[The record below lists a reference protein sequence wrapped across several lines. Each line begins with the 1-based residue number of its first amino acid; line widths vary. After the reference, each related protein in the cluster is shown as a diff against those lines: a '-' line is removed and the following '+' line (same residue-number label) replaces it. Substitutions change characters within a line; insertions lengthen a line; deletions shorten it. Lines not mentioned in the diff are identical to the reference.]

1 MEMNFEW
8 IADPRV
14 FQVNRLDPK
23 AFLKTYRTKEEL
35 EKSSTSLRRSLN
47 GTWKFEYAESLALCS
62 KNFFKP
68 EVDCS
73 SWDDIQ
79 VPGHIQ
85 CQGYGSYMYVNQTY
99 PWSGSEEIYPGEIPQ
114 WNPVG
119 SYTRDVEL
127 SEEDLKEEIQICLH
141 GVESAFA
148 LWVNGEFIGYC
159 ESSFDPSYFDLTN
172 VLKVGSNKI
181 AVQVYRFCSGSWI
194 EDQDFFRFSG
204 IFRDVELVFIPKLH
218 LADLKVTTPLTDNY
232 TKAQVV
238 IESTLKGCLCDAEVK
253 YSLTRNGEVVASTS
267 AAAEEKITTVF
278 DVEKPDLWSAEK
290 PNLYELII
298 EVVKEGNLVEV
309 TTQHVGIREFKMD
322 NGIMKINGKR
332 IVFHGVN
339 RHEFSPKTGRV
350 VDYAQTKADLEIMK
364 ANNINGLR
372 TSHYPNQT
380 FVYDLCDELGLYC
393 IDEVNLETHGTWQGH
408 FDLEHII
415 PRDEEC
421 WLGPILDRAKSML
434 ERDKNHPA
442 IIIWSCGNES
452 FGGKVIWEE
461 SEYLR
466 HTDPTRLVHYE
477 SLYQE
482 ELLLGYRT
490 YPDTSDMESQMYTPA
505 ADCVKFIKER
515 PGKPFMLCEYSHAMG
530 NSNGGLYKYTDL
542 EEQYPEYQ
550 GGFIWDF
557 VDQAM
562 YDENGVLRYGGDFK
576 DRPSDYDFCGD
587 GIVFADR
594 KITPKMQ
601 EVKHCYQYIL
611 MDIDASVIKFK
622 NRYLFTNLNEF
633 SVKLDLYKEGELL
646 DTKTTNLYLEPGKD
660 LSLANP
666 FSVRPCPKQIYLIV
680 RVIDKNGNE
689 VAHEQYIY
697 DNKINSEEHAY
708 KEVTIVEDFM
718 DIGVVGDGFCVKF
731 SKGKGLTSYK
741 IKDEEMVRLFPRPNF
756 YRPQTNNDVECQHGY
771 RYAPW
776 LPASMYALLKFV
788 KVEKEKAKCKVHYDY
803 ILPNLGEEN
812 VHVVYTVYGDGE
824 VVLDMD
830 YQPVAGNVQM
840 PAFGMVFYLYKEY
853 DQVKYF
859 GFGPDENHTDR
870 NKGALLGEYKYNV
883 KDNMTSYLYPQECGN
898 RTNVSKITLK
908 NGKHAFSVSGK
919 DLEFSALPYTPFEIE
934 NARHHDEL
942 PTPYQTVLCVYET
955 QMGVGG
961 DDTWGARVHDEFL
974 LSNEK
979 PHHLHI
985 SIKGK

>member
-1 MEMNFEW
+1 MSMNMEW
-8 IADPRV
+8 IANPRI

-35 EKSSTSLRRSLN
+35 AQAATSLRRSLN
-47 GTWKFEYAESLALCS
+47 GTWKFEYAESLDSCS
-62 KNFFKP
+62 KNFF
-68 EVDCS
+68 ETDVDCS
-73 SWDDIQ
+73 AWDDIQ

-99 PWSGSEEIYPGEIPQ
+99 PWSGSEQILPGEIPK

-119 SYTRDVEL
+119 SYVKEVEI
-127 SEEDLKEEIQICLH
+127 SEADKQEEIQICFH

-148 LWVNGEFIGYC
+148 LWVNGEFIGYS
-159 ESSFDPSYFDLTN
+159 ESSFDPAYFDLTN
-172 VLKVGSNKI
+172 VLKVGTNKI
-181 AVQVYRFCSGSWI
+181 AVQVYRFSSGSWI

-204 IFRDVELVFIPKLH
+204 IFRDVELVFIPVVH
-218 LADLKVTTPLTDNY
+218 LADLKVTTPLFDNY

-238 IESTLKGCLCDAEVK
+238 IEASMSGNVENTNVNFVLMKGE
-253 YSLTRNGEVVASTS
+253 EVVAHSTV
-267 AAAEEKITTVF
+267 AAEASISATF
-278 DVEKPDLWSAEK
+278 DVVSPDLWSAEK

-298 EVVKEGNLVEV
+298 EVVKADALVEI

-322 NGIMKINGKR
+322 EGIMKINGKR

-339 RHEFSPKTGRV
+339 RHEFSPATGRV
-350 VDYAQTKADLEIMK
+350 VGYDQTKTDLLIMK
-364 ANNINGLR
+364 DNNINALR

-408 FDLEHII
+408 FDLDHII

-421 WLGPILDRAKSML
+421 WLGPILDRAKCML
-434 ERDKNHPA
+434 ERDKNHPS

-505 ADCVKFIKER
+505 DECAQFIEER
-515 PGKPFMLCEYSHAMG
+515 PNKPFMLCEFSHAMG
-530 NSNGGLYKYTDL
+530 NSNGGLYKYTDM
-542 EEQYPEYQ
+542 EETIPRYQ

-562 YDENGVLRYGGDFK
+562 YDEDGILRYGGDFK

-594 KITPKMQ
+594 TITPKMA
-601 EVKHCYQYIL
+601 EVKYCYQYVL
-611 MDIDASVIKFK
+611 MNINAEVINIK
-622 NRYLFTNLNEF
+622 NNYLFTNLNEF
-633 SVKLDLYKEGELL
+633 KFQFDLYKQGELL
-646 DTKTTNLYLEPGKD
+646 DTKMADVYLEPGKTIK
-660 LSLANP
+660 LANP
-666 FSVRPCPKQIYLIV
+666 FDVRPCTKQVYMIA
-680 RVIDKNGNE
+680 RVFDAKGKE

-697 DNKINSEEHAY
+697 ENKIDKVEHAQ
-708 KEVTIVEDFM
+708 KAVTIVEDFM
-718 DIGVVGDGFCVKF
+718 DIGVVGDDFCVKF

-741 IKDEEMVRLFPRPNF
+741 RNDEEMVRLFPRPNF

-771 RYAPW
+771 RYAAW
-776 LPASMYALLKFV
+776 LPASMYALLQFV
-788 KVEKEKAKCKVHYDY
+788 KVEKEEDKCKVYFDYD
-803 ILPNLGEEN
+803 LPNLGEEK

-830 YQPVAGNVQM
+830 YQPVAGNAPM
-840 PAFGMVFYLYKEY
+840 TAFGMVFYLYKEY
-853 DQVKYF
+853 NKVKYF
-859 GFGPDENHTDR
+859 GFGPDENHIDR
-870 NKGALLGEYKYNV
+870 NKGSLLGEYSYDV
-883 KDNMTSYLYPQECGN
+883 KDNMTPYLYPQECGN
-898 RTNVSKITLK
+898 RTNVQSITVSS
-908 NGKHAFSVSGK
+908 GKHQFNVTGK

-934 NARHHDEL
+934 NARHHDEF
-942 PTPYQTVLCVYET
+942 PVPYQTVLCVYST

-961 DDTWGARVHDEFL
+961 DNTWGARVHDEFL
-974 LSNEK
+974 LSTEK
-979 PHHLHI
+979 PHHLTI